1 MNRSKT
7 FKLTN
12 NESPSKVPRETLR
25 NSVLLPRDPQGK
37 AEGNIEVAGKQN
49 SLLPAGAVIE
59 FCSVYFPN
67 KE

>member
-7 FKLTN
+7 LKLTN

-25 NSVLLPRDPQGK
+25 NSVLFPRVPHGK

-59 FCSVYFPN
+59 CFAIHP
-67 KE
+67 K